1 MSSNA
6 RDRRIGAVCRESR
19 ARLAAAGMETAA
31 LDARLLVAAA
41 AGVEPAVPLTDPD
54 RELTEAALALADSH
68 IARRVAGEPVGRIL
82 GAREFWGLTFALS
95 REVLEPRPDTERL
108 VEAVLAW
115 CDEGRGRDHPYR
127 FADLGTGSGAIAVA
141 LLSELP
147 KAVAVGSD
155 MAPGAL
161 ATARDNARRNGV
173 GARFLAC
180 RGDFAAMLA
189 PGLDFLV
196 SNPPYI
202 SLGEES
208 GLSREVRQYDPRAA
222 LFAGE
227 DGLDAYRAI
236 LSQAGAVARFAPV
249 FLEIGAS
256 QALAVAALAQSAGF
270 DDIAVFQDLAGHDR
284 VLRARSVAKW
294 RQIPGA

>member
-1 MSSNA
+1 MSSSSNP
-6 RDRRIGAVCRESR
+6 RDRRLGTLCREAR
-19 ARLAAAGMETAA
+19 ARLAEAGVAAAA

-41 AGVEPAVPLTDPD
+41 AGVEPAVPLTDPE
-54 RELTEAALALADSH
+54 REIGEAALALADSH
-68 IARRVAGEPVGRIL
+68 IARRLAGEPVGRIL
-82 GAREFWGLTFALS
+82 GAREFWGLPFALS

-115 CDEGRGRDHPYR
+115 CDEGKGRDHPYR

-147 KAVAVGSD
+147 KAVAVASD
-155 MAPGAL
+155 LAPGAL

-202 SLGEES
+202 SLTEES
-208 GLSREVRQYDPRAA
+208 GLSREVRQYDPHAA

-236 LSQAGAVARFAPV
+236 LPQARERLVRFAPV

-270 DDIAVFQDLAGHDR
+270 DDIAIFQDLAGCDR
-284 VLRARSVAKW
+284 VLRLRCVAK
-294 RQIPGA
+294 

>member
-1 MSSNA
+1 MSSSSNP
-6 RDRRIGAVCRESR
+6 RDRRLGALCREAR
-19 ARLAAAGMETAA
+19 ARLAEAGVATAA

-41 AGVEPAVPLTDPD
+41 AGVEPAVPLTDPE
-54 RELTEAALALADSH
+54 REIGEAALALADSH
-68 IARRVAGEPVGRIL
+68 IARRLAGEPVGRIL
-82 GAREFWGLTFALS
+82 GAREFWGLPFALS

-115 CDEGRGRDHPYR
+115 CDEGKGRDHPYR

-147 KAVAVGSD
+147 KAVAVASD
-155 MAPGAL
+155 LAPGAL

-202 SLGEES
+202 SLTEES
-208 GLSREVRQYDPRAA
+208 GLSREVRQYDPHAA

-236 LSQAGAVARFAPV
+236 LPQARERLVRFAPV

-270 DDIAVFQDLAGHDR
+270 DDIAIFQDLAGCDR
-284 VLRARSVAKW
+284 VLRLRCVAK
-294 RQIPGA
+294 

>member
-1 MSSNA
+1 MSSSLNP
-6 RDRRIGAVCRESR
+6 RDRRLGTLCREAR
-19 ARLAAAGMETAA
+19 ARLAEAGVATAA

-41 AGVEPAVPLTDPD
+41 AGVEPAVPLTDPE
-54 RELTEAALALADSH
+54 REIGEAALALADSH
-68 IARRVAGEPVGRIL
+68 IARRLAGEPVGRIL
-82 GAREFWGLTFALS
+82 GAREFWGLPFALS

-115 CDEGRGRDHPYR
+115 CDEGKGRDHPYR

-147 KAVAVGSD
+147 KAVAVASD
-155 MAPGAL
+155 LAPGAL

-202 SLGEES
+202 SLTEES
-208 GLSREVRQYDPRAA
+208 GLSREVRQYDPHAA

-236 LSQAGAVARFAPV
+236 LPQARERLVRFAPV

-270 DDIAVFQDLAGHDR
+270 DDIAIIQDLAGCDR
-284 VLRARSVAKW
+284 VLRLRCVAK
-294 RQIPGA
+294 